1 MVAAFLQM
9 VEITD
14 QYLDVESVK
23 RVLKGGFQVLLQKY
37 VTHLLLKGPK
47 HRLEVEMLIEK
58 IKFLKKYFP
67 NDFETLV
74 KEMQG

>member
-1 MVAAFLQM
+1 
-9 VEITD
+9 
-14 QYLDVESVK
+14 
-23 RVLKGGFQVLLQKY
+23 LLQKY